1 MFRKRE
7 RTILEDSLLAEGV
20 DIYSP
25 IGRNLLS
32 RMIEHGYSQ
41 DRIAIEPLHS
51 HSPLTTMESFLII
64 PVADPGPLRVESSL
78 AQISPWTDPY
88 HWRVYVWRSILGHAN
103 GGEWKSETVYS
114 KYGMYGKL
122 IRNV

>member
-1 MFRKRE
+1 MFRKRVK
-7 RTILEDSLLAEGV
+7 TILEESLLTEGV
-20 DIYSP
+20 DTYSP

-41 DRIAIEPLHS
+41 DRVAVEPLYS
-51 HSPLTTMESFLII
+51 LLGGRKSSSIVPIAG
-64 PVADPGPLRVESSL
+64 PDPLRVESSL

-88 HWRVYVWRSILGHAN
+88 YWRVHVWRSILGHAN

-114 KYGMYGKL
+114 KYDIYGGWV
-122 IRNV
+122 ISV

>member
-1 MFRKRE
+1 MFRKRAK
-7 RTILEDSLLAEGV
+7 TILEDSLLAEGV

-32 RMIEHGYSQ
+32 RMIEYGYSQ
-41 DRIAIEPLHS
+41 DRIAIEPS
-51 HSPLTTMESFLII
+51 HSPLTTMESFSII
-64 PVADPGPLRVESSL
+64 PVAGSGPLRVESSL

-114 KYGMYGKL
+114 KYGMYGKSVP
-122 IRNV
+122 NV